1 MEKKIMTNRVKNRIL
16 FLSPSV
22 REGLEK
28 ECSKEDFLSDGDR
41 AIGKGGFG
49 QVWKVHHKSTGNL
62 YVIKVMN
69 KQNIIDQKMIEQINR
84 EIEIMYKL
92 NHPHIIKLIN
102 HFEDDDNLYLI
113 MHYASKGQLYS
124 LLKKQGRFDQRS
136 TAQYMREL
144 ISAIKY
150 LHSFDPPIIHR
161 DIKPENILLDENGR
175 VKLADFG
182 WSNYVSSN
190 NELRKTYCGT
200 PEYLAPEMV
209 KKEGHDTSVDIWDLG
224 VLMFELLA
232 GRPPF
237 NGTNQGELFS
247 NIKKHRINWVD
258 DFPPLAKNLIS
269 KILKQN
275 PKERLTIEQI
285 LNHNWFE
292 ANPPLR
298 PVLVEQKITE
308 RQWLESHMI
317 NAKTEST
324 NKEISM
330 IIKSKRKSILEMI
343 KRLNIPTSNS
353 NCNNN
358 NNGNISYNSN
368 NNGFE
373 NKLLNSEQNQLLDEK
388 YNNLVKEFNI
398 NNEKIEKL
406 KKENVELKQK
416 NDKYELE
423 IKTLKNDVSKLNAP
437 MIKAKEEMKIMS
449 LQEQLE
455 KYKIL
460 NENRLGLVNEVEIK
474 TNKIMEL
481 NVELQKKK
489 DEIDN
494 LQREYHDLNKK
505 FNNEKTENEKL
516 TAELKSMQNK
526 LNNTIKEKED
536 TISQLQKPLQNFSS
550 ERNASL
556 FKTQNLLETIK
567 ESITECKDLFKRKT
581 DNLNIILEELK
592 ENSKKTEEK
601 FSEIVQ
607 EIHSDI
613 IETMKKL
620 KDSIEEVYRSVKLLI
635 FQENPGKDEN
645 IVEWVKKRVGELF
658 PFKIKCENLE
668 VTCSKLENTV
678 KNCQLTLSVQNNEL
692 EILKKTKDEYIEI
705 NKKNEETIINL
716 EDKLADVKDF
726 IFRNFP
732 DKLDEF
738 KKWFHFKS
746 SPFL

>member
-1 MEKKIMTNRVKNRIL
+1 MINRVKNRIL

-49 QVWKVHHKSTGNL
+49 QVWKVHHKSTGKI

-69 KQNIIDQKMIEQINR
+69 KQNIIDQKMTDQINR

-92 NHPHIIKLIN
+92 NHPHIIKLFN

-124 LLKKQGRFDQRS
+124 LLKKQGRIDQRT
-136 TAQYMREL
+136 TAQYMREIL
-144 ISAIKY
+144 SAVKY

-232 GRPPF
+232 GKPPF
-237 NGTNQGELFS
+237 RGMNQGELFS
-247 NIKKHRINWVD
+247 NIKKHKINWVD

-275 PKERLTIEQI
+275 PKERLTIDQI
-285 LNHNWFE
+285 LNHNWFDV
-292 ANPPLR
+292 NPPLR
-298 PVLVEQKITE
+298 PVLIEQKITE

-317 NAKTEST
+317 NARTENT
-324 NKEISM
+324 NKEINN

-343 KRLNIPTSNS
+343 KKLDIPTTNS
-353 NCNNN
+353 NMGNNININNN
-358 NNGNISYNSN
+358 NNINIVNINDSSLISENSN
-368 NNGFE
+368 INEDIKNTLMKE
-373 NKLLNSEQNQLLDEK
+373 INSA
-388 YNNLVKEFNI
+388 
-398 NNEKIEKL
+398 NEKIEKL
-406 KKENVELKQK
+406 KKENSELKQK

-423 IKTLKNDVSKLNAP
+423 IRTLKNDLTKANDP
-437 MIKAKEEMKIMS
+437 MIKAKDEIKIIQ
-449 LQEQLE
+449 LQEELE
-455 KYKIL
+455 KCQIL
-460 NENRLGLVNEVEIK
+460 NENRLGLINEVEIK
-474 TNKIMEL
+474 TNKIVEL
-481 NVELQKKK
+481 NLELQKKK
-489 DEIDN
+489 DEIEN
-494 LQREYHDLNKK
+494 LQRDNYDLNKK
-505 FNNEKTENEKL
+505 LNNINSENEKL
-516 TAELKSMQNK
+516 KEDLESLKTKYINK
-526 LNNTIKEKED
+526 IKERDD
-536 TISQLQKPLQNFSS
+536 TILQLQKPVQNFPP
-550 ERNASL
+550 EKNVSL
-556 FKTQNLLETIK
+556 FKTQNLYESIK
-567 ESITECKDLFKRKT
+567 ESINECKDLFKKKT
-581 DNLNIILEELK
+581 DNLTTILDELK
-592 ENSKKTEEK
+592 EDSYKTEQK
-601 FSEIVQ
+601 FSEILQ
-607 EIHSDI
+607 EIHSDV
-613 IETMKKL
+613 IETIKKFNE
-620 KDSIEEVYRSVKLLI
+620 SIEEVYRSVKLLI
-635 FQENPGKDEN
+635 IQDNPVKDEN
-645 IVEWVKKRVGELF
+645 IIEWVKKRVGELF

-668 VTCSKLENTV
+668 VTCAKMENTI
-678 KNCQLTLSVQNNEL
+678 KNYEQNLADQNNEL
-692 EILKKTKDEYIEI
+692 ENIRKIKIENEKI
-705 NKKNEETIINL
+705 NKKHENTIQKLEE
-716 EDKLADVKDF
+716 KLADIKDF

-732 DKLDEF
+732 EKLDEF
-738 KKWFHFKS
+738 KKWFHFKP

>member
-1 MEKKIMTNRVKNRIL
+1 MINRVKNRIL

-28 ECSKEDFLSDGDR
+28 ECCKEDFLSDGDR

-49 QVWKVHHKSTGNL
+49 QVWKVHHKSTGKI

-69 KQNIIDQKMIEQINR
+69 KQNIIDQKMTEQINR

-92 NHPHIIKLIN
+92 NHPHIIKLFN

-124 LLKKQGRFDQRS
+124 LLKKQGRFDQRT
-136 TAQYMREL
+136 TAQYMREIL
-144 ISAIKY
+144 SAVKY

-232 GRPPF
+232 GKPPF
-237 NGTNQGELFS
+237 RGMNQGELFS
-247 NIKKHRINWVD
+247 NIKKHKINWVD

-275 PKERLTIEQI
+275 PKERLTIDQI
-285 LNHNWFE
+285 LNHNWFDV
-292 ANPPLR
+292 NPPLR

-317 NAKTEST
+317 NARTEST
-324 NKEISM
+324 NKEINN

-343 KRLNIPTSNS
+343 KKLNIPTTNS
-353 NCNNN
+353 NIGNNININNN
-358 NNGNISYNSN
+358 NNINI
-368 NNGFE
+368 
-373 NKLLNSEQNQLLDEK
+373 
-388 YNNLVKEFNI
+388 VNI
-398 NNEKIEKL
+398 NDTSLISENSPINEDIKNTLMKEINSSNEKIEKL
-406 KKENVELKQK
+406 KKENSELKQK

-423 IKTLKNDVSKLNAP
+423 IRTLKNDLNKANDP
-437 MIKAKEEMKIMS
+437 MIKAKEELKITQ
-449 LQEQLE
+449 LKEELE
-455 KYKIL
+455 KCQIL
-460 NENRLGLVNEVEIK
+460 NENRLGLINEVEI
-474 TNKIMEL
+474 MEL
-481 NVELQKKK
+481 NLELQKKK
-489 DEIDN
+489 DDIEN
-494 LQREYHDLNKK
+494 LQRDNHDLNKK
-505 FNNEKTENEKL
+505 LNNINSENEKL
-516 TAELKSMQNK
+516 KEDLKS
-526 LNNTIKEKED
+526 LNTRFTNTIKEKDD
-536 TISQLQKPLQNFSS
+536 TIFQLQKPLPS
-550 ERNASL
+550 EKNVSL
-556 FKTQNLLETIK
+556 FKTQNLYESIK
-567 ESITECKDLFKRKT
+567 ESMNECTDLFKNKT
-581 DNLNIILEELK
+581 DKLK
-592 ENSKKTEEK
+592 VISYNTEQK

-607 EIHSDI
+607 DIHSDV
-613 IETMKKL
+613 IETIKKV
-620 KDSIEEVYRSVKLLI
+620 KESIEEVYRNVKLLI
-635 FQENPGKDEN
+635 IQDNPVKDEN
-645 IVEWVKKRVGELF
+645 IIEWVKKRVGELF

-668 VTCSKLENTV
+668 VTCAKMENTI
-678 KNCQLTLSVQNNEL
+678 KNYEQNLSYQNNEL
-692 EILKKTKDEYIEI
+692 EILKKIK
-705 NKKNEETIINL
+705 EENIQIL
-716 EDKLADVKDF
+716 EEKLADVKDF

-732 DKLDEF
+732 EKLDEF
-738 KKWFHFKS
+738 KKWFHFKP

>member
-1 MEKKIMTNRVKNRIL
+1 MINRVKNRIL

-49 QVWKVHHKSTGNL
+49 QVWKVHHKSTGKI

-69 KQNIIDQKMIEQINR
+69 KQNIIDQKMTDQINR

-92 NHPHIIKLIN
+92 NHPHIIKLFN

-124 LLKKQGRFDQRS
+124 LLKKQGRIDQRT
-136 TAQYMREL
+136 TAQYMREIL
-144 ISAIKY
+144 SAVKY

-232 GRPPF
+232 GKPPF
-237 NGTNQGELFS
+237 RGMNQGELFS
-247 NIKKHRINWVD
+247 NIKKHKINWVD

-275 PKERLTIEQI
+275 PKERLTIDQI
-285 LNHNWFE
+285 LNHNWFDV
-292 ANPPLR
+292 NPPLR
-298 PVLVEQKITE
+298 PVLIEQKITE

-317 NAKTEST
+317 NARTENT
-324 NKEISM
+324 NKEINN

-343 KRLNIPTSNS
+343 KKLDIPTTNS
-353 NCNNN
+353 NMGNNININNN
-358 NNGNISYNSN
+358 NNINIVNINDSSLISENSN
-368 NNGFE
+368 INEDIKNTLMKE
-373 NKLLNSEQNQLLDEK
+373 INSA
-388 YNNLVKEFNI
+388 
-398 NNEKIEKL
+398 NEKIEKL
-406 KKENVELKQK
+406 KKENSELKQK

-423 IKTLKNDVSKLNAP
+423 IRTLKNDLTKANDP
-437 MIKAKEEMKIMS
+437 MIKAKDEIKIIQ
-449 LQEQLE
+449 LQEELE
-455 KYKIL
+455 KCQIL
-460 NENRLGLVNEVEIK
+460 NENRLGLINEVEIK
-474 TNKIMEL
+474 TNKIVEL
-481 NVELQKKK
+481 NLELQKKK
-489 DEIDN
+489 DEIEN
-494 LQREYHDLNKK
+494 LQRDNYDLNKK
-505 FNNEKTENEKL
+505 LNNINSENEKL
-516 TAELKSMQNK
+516 KEDLESLKTKYINK
-526 LNNTIKEKED
+526 IKERDD
-536 TISQLQKPLQNFSS
+536 TILQLQKPVQNFPP
-550 ERNASL
+550 EKNVSL
-556 FKTQNLLETIK
+556 FKTQNLYESIK
-567 ESITECKDLFKRKT
+567 ESINECKDLFKKKT
-581 DNLNIILEELK
+581 DNLTTILDELK
-592 ENSKKTEEK
+592 EDSYKTEQK
-601 FSEIVQ
+601 FSEILQ
-607 EIHSDI
+607 EIHSDV
-613 IETMKKL
+613 IETIKKFNE
-620 KDSIEEVYRSVKLLI
+620 SIEEVYRSVKLLI
-635 FQENPGKDEN
+635 IQDNPVKDEN
-645 IVEWVKKRVGELF
+645 IIEWVKKRVGELF

-668 VTCSKLENTV
+668 VTCAKMENTI
-678 KNCQLTLSVQNNEL
+678 KNYEQNLSVQKNEL
-692 EILKKTKDEYIEI
+692 EILKKIKEENIKI
-705 NKKNEETIINL
+705 NKINENKIENL
-716 EDKLADVKDF
+716 EAKLADIKDF

-732 DKLDEF
+732 EKLDEF
-738 KKWFHFKS
+738 KKWFHFKP